1 MDLTQRHVEPLL
13 VRFASHHQF
22 QVRFSTE
29 IVDVESVGHNSG
41 SRGYVCTLHDH
52 LTKQKFRVRT
62 KYIFGADGA
71 RSWTARQFG
80 FKFSSKS
87 GGPKA
92 CNVLIR
98 ADLGQHLNKGRES
111 GLHWIVQ
118 PDRPIFPG
126 AVAHLRAVRP
136 WNEWVLIAFCP
147 DGSNPFEGLTTKS
160 QEIADLVRYLVGD
173 NSIDVQVLAIDHWTV
188 RESVAESYSTTD
200 RNVFILG
207 DAAHRHPP
215 TFGLGSN
222 TSIQDAYN
230 LAWKAAYVSKGLAGT
245 RLLDS
250 YSEERQPVGVNL
262 VRESNNQIR
271 KNTDLWG
278 VLGMAASS
286 AEERTKQLDEL
297 TQETPEGAARRASL
311 HQTLEGKTQELE
323 SLGLAYNQWY
333 TSPAVYLE
341 DEQSPREHLEGDP
354 VVQVQ
359 ISTYPG
365 SRLPHVFID
374 SPNRQKMISTIDLA
388 GKGAFCLL
396 VGAEGSKW
404 RAAADKVGKATG
416 IPINVFGIGLGQEF
430 IDIYRDWQK
439 KRGVGDDG
447 CVLVR
452 PDRFV
457 AWRSP
462 GKVDN
467 YEKKLGQVLN
477 TVLDRD
483 NL

>member
-1 MDLTQRHVEPLL
+1 
-13 VRFASHHQF
+13 
-22 QVRFSTE
+22 
-29 IVDVESVGHNSG
+29 
-41 SRGYVCTLHDH
+41 
-52 LTKQKFRVRT
+52 
-62 KYIFGADGA
+62 
-71 RSWTARQFG
+71 
-80 FKFSSKS
+80 
-87 GGPKA
+87 
-92 CNVLIR
+92 
-98 ADLGQHLNKGRES
+98 
-111 GLHWIVQ
+111 
-118 PDRPIFPG
+118 
-126 AVAHLRAVRP
+126 
-136 WNEWVLIAFCP
+136 
-147 DGSNPFEGLTTKS
+147 LTTKS
-160 QEIADLVRYLVGD
+160 QELADFVRYLVGD
-173 NSIDVQVLAIDHWTV
+173 HSIDVEVLAIDPWTV

-207 DAAHRHPP
+207 DAAHRNPP

-230 LAWKAAYVSKGLAGT
+230 LAWKVAYVSRGLAGP

-250 YSEERQPVGVNL
+250 YSEERQPVGANL

-286 AEERTKQLDEL
+286 AEERTKQLAEL

-311 HQTLEGKTQELE
+311 HKALEDKTQEFE

-333 TSPAVYLE
+333 SSPAVYLE

-374 SPNRQKMISTIDLA
+374 SPNRRKMISTIDLA

-396 VGAEGSKW
+396 VGVEGSKW
-404 RAAADKVGKATG
+404 RAAADKVGKDTG
-416 IPINVFGIGLGQEF
+416 IPINVFGIGPGQEY

-467 YEKKLGQVLN
+467 YEKQLGQVLN
-477 TVLDRD
+477 TVLYRD